1 MSTGSLPPF
10 DFEQILNNSPLKNK
24 LKWIIPIVF
33 LVVSFIVLSLL
44 KTIYTDWIWFN
55 SMGFQGVYRKVLV
68 TKILLFIIGF
78 FLTFILIGTT
88 LFFANKNTKG
98 NIRSTITVLLENL
111 INKTVIAGTILVS
124 LVLAIIMGV
133 TVSSKW
139 ELFLRFTNA
148 ESFGLLDP
156 LYKRDVSFFIFELP
170 AYSFIQGWML
180 ALLVFCLV
188 LTLIMAFVNYSLRGV
203 VFNFENKLFRI
214 QLALITAGIILVISA
229 GLWIDRL
236 ELVLNSGGVVF
247 GATYSDV
254 AARQPALFILP
265 ILGIIA
271 AFSILV
277 IMITG
282 RVKVALALIGGWVLL
297 IVVLTNLFP
306 LAIQKFSVD
315 PNEFVKEEKYILRNM
330 EFTREGFGLN
340 NIEKTFYEAEADI
353 DSQLISENIK
363 TIQNIRLWDY
373 RPLTDVYR
381 QIQLIRPYYDFKEAD
396 VDRYTINGDYRQ
408 VLLAA
413 REIAPEKL
421 EDSAK
426 TWVNEKLYYT
436 HGIGIAMSPVTE
448 FSGEGRPDFFAKD
461 IPANGEIPI
470 SDPNSSGPPDIT
482 VTNPRIY
489 YGENTV
495 DYVLVNSNTD
505 ELDYQ
510 TGAGILAKTNYD
522 GEGGVTLNS
531 LIRKLAYTWQMGD
544 INILISNE
552 LNPNTKI
559 QYRRQ
564 IQERISEIAP
574 FISLDEDPYI
584 VADQGQL
591 FWVQDAYTTSEN
603 MPYSDLVHDDDS
615 MGSYNYIRNSIKI
628 VVDAFNG
635 DVDFYL
641 WDESDPIAVTYS
653 RIFPDMFKDVVEMPD
668 SLKEHMRFPQDLFSV
683 QASKYIKY
691 HMEEAELFYGN
702 EDLWALPQEKFGQSE
717 TLQVVEPYYVIMRL
731 PEEDVEEF
739 VLLMPYTPNDR
750 PNMVGWLAA
759 RSDGDNYGKLAAYN
773 FPKDKQV
780 YGPEQVEARIDNDQ
794 EISAWFTL
802 RCSEGSTCIRG
813 NLLVIPIGDSIL
825 YAEPIY
831 IQAEGVS
838 FPELK
843 KVVLATKD
851 NVVMG
856 DSLEDALARLTG
868 FESEIE
874 IETEMKPEELEQSN
888 DVSILDPKKILDLL
902 GNLKDDIKDLEILLD
917 DLISK

>member
-1 MSTGSLPPF
+1 
-10 DFEQILNNSPLKNK
+10 
-24 LKWIIPIVF
+24 
-33 LVVSFIVLSLL
+33 
-44 KTIYTDWIWFN
+44 
-55 SMGFQGVYRKVLV
+55 
-68 TKILLFIIGF
+68 
-78 FLTFILIGTT
+78 
-88 LFFANKNTKG
+88 
-98 NIRSTITVLLENL
+98 
-111 INKTVIAGTILVS
+111 
-124 LVLAIIMGV
+124 
-133 TVSSKW
+133 
-139 ELFLRFTNA
+139 
-148 ESFGLLDP
+148 
-156 LYKRDVSFFIFELP
+156 
-170 AYSFIQGWML
+170 
-180 ALLVFCLV
+180 
-188 LTLIMAFVNYSLRGV
+188 
-203 VFNFENKLFRI
+203 
-214 QLALITAGIILVISA
+214 
-229 GLWIDRL
+229 
-236 ELVLNSGGVVF
+236 
-247 GATYSDV
+247 
-254 AARQPALFILP
+254 
-265 ILGIIA
+265 
-271 AFSILV
+271 
-277 IMITG
+277 
-282 RVKVALALIGGWVLL
+282 
-297 IVVLTNLFP
+297 
-306 LAIQKFSVD
+306 
-315 PNEFVKEEKYILRNM
+315 
-330 EFTREGFGLN
+330 
-340 NIEKTFYEAEADI
+340 
-353 DSQLISENIK
+353 
-363 TIQNIRLWDY
+363 
-373 RPLTDVYR
+373 
-381 QIQLIRPYYDFKEAD
+381 
-396 VDRYTINGDYRQ
+396 
-408 VLLAA
+408 
-413 REIAPEKL
+413 
-421 EDSAK
+421 
-426 TWVNEKLYYT
+426 
-436 HGIGIAMSPVTE
+436 
-448 FSGEGRPDFFAKD
+448 
-461 IPANGEIPI
+461 
-470 SDPNSSGPPDIT
+470 
-482 VTNPRIY
+482 
-489 YGENTV
+489 
-495 DYVLVNSNTD
+495 
-505 ELDYQ
+505 
-510 TGAGILAKTNYD
+510 
-522 GEGGVTLNS
+522 
-531 LIRKLAYTWQMGD
+531 
-544 INILISNE
+544 
-552 LNPNTKI
+552 
-559 QYRRQ
+559 
-564 IQERISEIAP
+564 
-574 FISLDEDPYI
+574 
-584 VADQGQL
+584 
-591 FWVQDAYTTSEN
+591 
-603 MPYSDLVHDDDS
+603 